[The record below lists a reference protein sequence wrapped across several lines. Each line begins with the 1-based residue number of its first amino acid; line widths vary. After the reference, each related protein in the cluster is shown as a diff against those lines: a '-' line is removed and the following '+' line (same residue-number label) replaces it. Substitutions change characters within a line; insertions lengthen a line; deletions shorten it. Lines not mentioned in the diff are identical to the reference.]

1 MNRLKTLLIAAAV
14 VTGSSALASALPNDH
29 DGRGFEDRDRYRYE
43 DHDRGRHNGWG
54 RRFDRDDRAYFV
66 DRDDYRRFRDRD
78 DDRRFRDR
86 DDYRYFRDRDDYR
99 YFVGQRRLINGY
111 YWTWD
116 GDRWCRRDGGVS
128 IYLRF

>member
-54 RRFDRDDRAYFV
+54 RRFDRDDR
-66 DRDDYRRFRDRD
+66 
-78 DDRRFRDR
+78 
-86 DDYRYFRDRDDYR
+86 RYFRDRDDYR
-99 YFVGQRRLINGY
+99 YFVGERRWINGY

-116 GDRWCRRDGGVS
+116 GDRWCRRDSGVS

>member
-29 DGRGFEDRDRYRYE
+29 DGRGFDDRDRYRYE

-54 RRFDRDDRAYFV
+54 RRFDRDDRARFV
-66 DRDDYRRFRDRD
+66 DRD

-86 DDYRYFRDRDDYR
+86 DDRRYFRDRDDYR
-99 YFVGQRRLINGY
+99 YFVGERRWINGY

-116 GDRWCRRDGGVS
+116 GDRWCRRDSGVS

>member
-29 DGRGFEDRDRYRYE
+29 DGRGFDDRDRYRYE

-66 DRDDYRRFRDRD
+66 DRDD
-78 DDRRFRDR
+78 DRRFRDR
-86 DDYRYFRDRDDYR
+86 DDRRYFRDRDDYR
-99 YFVGQRRLINGY
+99 YFVGERRWINGY

>member
-29 DGRGFEDRDRYRYE
+29 DGRGFEDCDRYRYE

-66 DRDDYRRFRDRD
+66 DRDD
-78 DDRRFRDR
+78 DRRFRDR
-86 DDYRYFRDRDDYR
+86 DDRAYFVDRDD
-99 YFVGQRRLINGY
+99 RRFHDRDDRWYL
-111 YWTWD
+111 
-116 GDRWCRRDGGVS
+116 GDRYD
-128 IYLRF
+128 Y

>member
-14 VTGSSALASALPNDH
+14 VTGSSALASALPKDH
-29 DGRGFEDRDRYRYE
+29 DGRGYGDRDGYRYEDRDRR
-43 DHDRGRHNGWG
+43 DHDNE
-54 RRFDRDDRAYFV
+54 RRWDRDDFRFC
-66 DRDDYRRFRDRD
+66 DRDHHRYFRGD

-86 DDYRYFRDRDDYR
+86 DDYRYF
-99 YFVGQRRLINGY
+99 VGERRWVNGY

-116 GDRWCRRDGGVS
+116 GGRWCRRDGGVN

>member
-1 MNRLKTLLIAAAV
+1 MNRFKTLLIAAAV
-14 VTGSSALASALPNDH
+14 ITGSSALASALPNDH

-54 RRFDRDDRAYFV
+54 RRFDRDDHAYFV
-66 DRDDYRRFRDRD
+66 DR

-86 DDYRYFRDRDDYR
+86 DDFRYNRDRDDR
-99 YFVGQRRLINGY
+99 RFFVGERRWFNGY

-116 GDRWCRRDGGVS
+116 GDRWCRSNNGVS

>member
-78 DDRRFRDR
+78 D
-86 DDYRYFRDRDDYR
+86 YRYFRDRDDYR
-99 YFVGQRRLINGY
+99 YFIGQRRWINGY